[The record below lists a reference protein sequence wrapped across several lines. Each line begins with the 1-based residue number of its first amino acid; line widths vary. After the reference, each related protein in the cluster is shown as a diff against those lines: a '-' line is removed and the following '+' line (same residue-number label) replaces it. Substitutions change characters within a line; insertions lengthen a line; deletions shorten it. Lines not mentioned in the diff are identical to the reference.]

1 MTKNQNNGNDFSI
14 SVVIPAYNAEK
25 TIVTALDSVKNQTKI
40 PNFYEVIV
48 VDDGSTD
55 RTFDIVNEYFRNNGS
70 LNGYVIRQKNAGV
83 SVARNTGIYAAK
95 GSWISLL
102 DSDDVFH
109 PKKNEI
115 VLDFISN
122 NPDADF
128 IGGNYTEAK
137 TRIPF
142 LGELPYVKKINP
154 VELLI
159 KWVPSTP
166 TVMMRK
172 SVFEEVGGYDEKMR
186 YAEDGDLYLRIA
198 EKYNYY
204 VLQENLANVGP
215 DTQKFIFGDSGL
227 SGNLSGMFFGNI
239 QILNH
244 ALKRKSINT
253 VQYTIFV
260 LWNVVKHVRRVVIT
274 KIRKVNQ

>member
-48 VDDGSTD
+48 VDDESTD

>member
-70 LNGYVIRQKNAGV
+70 LNGYVIRKKNAGV

-122 NPDADF
+122 NPDVDF